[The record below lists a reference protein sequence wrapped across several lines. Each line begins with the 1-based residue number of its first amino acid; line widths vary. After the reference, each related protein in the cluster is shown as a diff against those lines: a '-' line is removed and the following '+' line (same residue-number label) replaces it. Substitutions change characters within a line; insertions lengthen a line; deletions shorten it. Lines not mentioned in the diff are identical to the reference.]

1 MTHRLYSMKESTIR
15 PTRVLVQVGYDTKY
29 CQVVGNTY
37 RWLILY
43 SEDRAWKLW
52 QPLSMQADT
61 TQNSRNAPRPPAGT
75 NPAKLR
81 LVVDQ
86 KPNQHAR
93 IEPRQQYLAH
103 ALAVVRP

>member
-37 RWLILY
+37 RWLIPY

-61 TQNSRNAPRPPAGT
+61 TQNSKTPPRPPAGT
-75 NPAKLR
+75 KPAP
-81 LVVDQ
+81 
-86 KPNQHAR
+86 KPRHTPPR
-93 IEPRQQYLAH
+93 RGPEPQSACSDRAPS
-103 ALAVVRP
+103 A